1 MKRTVIEKKIKEKL
15 DEYGFMESDLTQ
27 AELEELKDEVEAELK
42 GYTVLDGVLF
52 HIPYYERI
60 AKRGKKKHENISR
73 STCLARHR
81 PKDILLEGMTLPET
95 S

>member
-27 AELEELKDEVEAELK
+27 AELEKLKDEVEAELK

-60 AKRGKKKHENISR
+60 AKRGKKK
-73 STCLARHR
+73 T
-81 PKDILLEGMTLPET
+81 
-95 S
+95 